1 MIPTSVFLFREDVV
15 WYISN
20 IWRKNMN
27 ISRISIFAI
36 ILVVIAVAIAG
47 CSSTSPTTPAT
58 GTTPAGGSAP
68 VTTTSGGASSGS
80 VSGGQLFG
88 GVGYNWVEYKMST
101 GSGSNAM
108 TIYYK
113 YNKQTGKCTMRF
125 EGQAVQGM
133 PSEMDCSSTGGGK
146 AQGDP
151 NQVGSDVQ
159 FIKVGTEAVT
169 VPAGTFT
176 ADKYTATYQG
186 TTGTYWFV
194 NGKPLIKMTS
204 GDATG
209 SMTMELNAMG

>member
-1 MIPTSVFLFREDVV
+1 M
-15 WYISN
+15 
-20 IWRKNMN
+20 
-27 ISRISIFAI
+27 
-36 ILVVIAVAIAG
+36 LVVIAVAIAG
-47 CSSTSPTTPAT
+47 CSGTSPTTPTT
-58 GTTPAGGSAP
+58 GTTTPKATTAAAAPSGTTSAP
-68 VTTTSGGASSGS
+68 STGS
-80 VSGGQLFG
+80 VSGGDLFG

-101 GSGSNAM
+101 GSGSDAM

-125 EGQAVQGM
+125 EGAKKIEGM
-133 PSEMDCSSTGGGK
+133 PTEMDCSSTGGGK

-151 NQVGSDVQ
+151 NQVNPEVK
-159 FIKVGTEAVT
+159 FIKVGTEVVT

-186 TTGTYWFV
+186 VTGTYWFV

-209 SMTMELNAMG
+209 SMNMELNGMG